1 MRSRRASLLSCFNI
15 SRRSRA
21 LALRSSRASRTAAI
35 LSRRFCFASSLFSSL
50 FCFFSARMRASSI
63 FFCSRASFLLSCFS
77 VSFLAGLTFFFSL
90 LTGDAPFSFLV
101 CLTGA
106 EGLSLFLTVFF
117 TVFFSGVLLF
127 TLSVFWDLTPL
138 FLRVRASAFSVPLEI
153 SFLLIIPLLNCE
165 YVFTYR
171 GNRLS

>member
-1 MRSRRASLLSCFNI
+1 MIYRIFVKKKDDLQAKKVKEDIQNLLKIRLLSKK
-15 SRRSRA
+15 RR
-21 LALRSSRASRTAAI
+21 T
-35 LSRRFCFASSLFSSL
+35 RFCFASSLFSSL

-117 TVFFSGVLLF
+117 TGFSLFAGSVVFSS
-127 TLSVFWDLTPL
+127 TC
-138 FLRVRASAFSVPLEI
+138 
-153 SFLLIIPLLNCE
+153 FLL
-165 YVFTYR
+165 R
-171 GNRLS
+171 